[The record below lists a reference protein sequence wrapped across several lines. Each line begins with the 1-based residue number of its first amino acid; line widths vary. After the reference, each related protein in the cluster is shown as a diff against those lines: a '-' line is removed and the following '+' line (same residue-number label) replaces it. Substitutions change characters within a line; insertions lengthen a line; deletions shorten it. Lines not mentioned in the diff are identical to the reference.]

1 MAKHWYVLNCKL
13 HKGHIVQH
21 QLQSQGIE
29 VFYPLANSQ
38 QGKTLRSQYK
48 PYFPGYLFV
57 RVDLQEVSLSTFQWM
72 PNTEG
77 LVCFGTKPAYVP
89 DSLIKAIGKHVG
101 ASFREEIT
109 LADQWDALGHTD
121 DREKPVDGSEAIFDP
136 RLSSDERVQKLLRVL
151 EGMTIPPHLGD

>member
-1 MAKHWYVLNCKL
+1 MAKHWYVLNCKS

-21 QLQSQGIE
+21 QLHSRGFE
-29 VFYPLANSQ
+29 VFYPLENSHK
-38 QGKTLRSQYK
+38 GKTAKRQFK

-77 LVCFGTKPAYVP
+77 LVCFGTKPAHVP
-89 DSLIKAIGKHVG
+89 DSLIKAISKHV
-101 ASFREEIT
+101 SSPLREELN
-109 LADQWDALGHTD
+109 LADQLTVFDHSNGP
-121 DREKPVDGSEAIFDP
+121 EKPVDGSEAIFDP
-136 RLSSDERVQKLLRVL
+136 SLSSDERVQKLLRVL